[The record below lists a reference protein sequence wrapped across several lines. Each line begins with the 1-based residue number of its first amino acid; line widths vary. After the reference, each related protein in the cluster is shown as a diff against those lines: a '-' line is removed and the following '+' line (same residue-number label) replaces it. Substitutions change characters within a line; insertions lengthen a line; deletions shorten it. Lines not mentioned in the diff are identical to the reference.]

1 MAKKRGL
8 GKGLGALIPVSE
20 PGPTEVPVD
29 AIAPNPMQPRQRIAR
44 EALEELAASI
54 REHGL
59 IQPLIV
65 SQVYPEPDF
74 GEASTVSSAEPL
86 SLAAEGMSDAEA
98 QRGAFDLRY
107 QLIAGER
114 RLEAAK
120 LAGFTR
126 VPVIIREATPQE
138 MLELALVENIQRADL
153 NPLEQATAY
162 RHLMDDFGLTQERV
176 AERVGKSRVA
186 VANSVRLLRLPDE
199 IKSSLAQGQIT
210 EGHAR
215 AILASD
221 EPDGQRKVWK
231 AILKRGLNVRQTEEM
246 VRRLAAGPRPKHPS
260 QPPSPETKALEDR
273 FREALGT
280 KVQLFRSKRGGRLV
294 IHFYSE
300 EDLQALYDL
309 IVKLRS

>member
-20 PGPTEVPVD
+20 TVPTELPVD
-29 AIAPNPMQPRQRIAR
+29 AISPNPLQPRQRMAP

-65 SQVYPEPDF
+65 SQ
-74 GEASTVSSAEPL
+74 T
-86 SLAAEGMSDAEA
+86 SDAEA
-98 QRGAFDLRY
+98 QRY

-120 LAGFTR
+120 LAGLAK
-126 VPVIIREATPQE
+126 VAVVIREATPQE

-162 RHLMDDFGLTQERV
+162 RHLMDDFGLTQEQV
-176 AERVGKSRVA
+176 AERVSKSRVA

-199 IKSSLAQGQIT
+199 IKISLAQGQIT

-215 AILASD
+215 AVLGLD
-221 EPDGQRKVWK
+221 EPDEQRKLWK
-231 AILKRGLNVRQTEEM
+231 AILKRGLNVRQTEET
-246 VRRLAAGPRPKHPS
+246 VRRLAAGPKPKRPDTS
-260 QPPSPETKALEDR
+260 SSPETRALEDR

-280 KVQLFRSKRGGRLV
+280 KVQLFRSQRGGRLV

-300 EDLQALYDL
+300 EDLQAIYDV
-309 IVKLRS
+309 IVEKEET

>member
-20 PGPTEVPVD
+20 RGPTEVPLD
-29 AIAPNPMQPRQRIAR
+29 AIVPNPLQPRQKLDL

-65 SQVYPEPDF
+65 SQ
-74 GEASTVSSAEPL
+74 AT
-86 SLAAEGMSDAEA
+86 DAEA
-98 QRGAFDLRY
+98 QRY

-114 RLEAAK
+114 RLEAAR
-120 LAGFTR
+120 LAGLTR

-162 RHLMDDFGLTQERV
+162 RHLMDDFGLTQEQV

-199 IKSSLAQGQIT
+199 IKGSLAQDQIT

-215 AILASD
+215 AMLALD
-221 EPDGQRKVWK
+221 EPDDQRKIWK
-231 AILKRGLNVRQTEEM
+231 AILKRGLNVRQTEET
-246 VRRLAAGPRPKHPS
+246 VRRLVAGPKPKPADQPS
-260 QPPSPETKALEDR
+260 SPETRALEDR

-280 KVQLFRSKRGGRLV
+280 KVQLFRSRRGGRLV

-300 EDLQALYDL
+300 EELQAFYEL
-309 IVKLRS
+309 IVGDVQ

>member
-8 GKGLGALIPVSE
+8 GRGLRALIPVGE
-20 PGPTEVPVD
+20 TGPTDLPVD
-29 AIAPNPMQPRQRIAR
+29 AISPNPLQPRQKIAP
-44 EALEELAASI
+44 EELEELAASI

-59 IQPLIV
+59 IQPLVV
-65 SQVYPEPDF
+65 SQVSDTEP
-74 GEASTVSSAEPL
+74 
-86 SLAAEGMSDAEA
+86 
-98 QRGAFDLRY
+98 QRY

-120 LAGFTR
+120 LAGLTR
-126 VPVIIREATPQE
+126 VPVIVREATPQE

-162 RHLMDDFGLTQERV
+162 RHLMDDFGLTQEQV
-176 AERVGKSRVA
+176 AERVGKSRVV

-199 IKSSLAQGQIT
+199 IKNSMAQGQIT

-215 AILASD
+215 AILGLD
-221 EPDGQRKVWK
+221 EPDEQRKLWK
-231 AILKRGLNVRQTEEM
+231 AILKRGLSVRQTEET
-246 VRRLAAGPRPKHPS
+246 VRRLVAGPKPKPADQPS
-260 QPPSPETKALEDR
+260 SPETKALEDR

-300 EDLQALYDL
+300 EELQVFYEL
-309 IVKLRS
+309 IVGDVQ

>member
-8 GKGLGALIPVSE
+8 GKGLSALIPVSE
-20 PGPTEVPVD
+20 TVPTELPIDV
-29 AIAPNPMQPRQRIAR
+29 ISPNPLQPRQKIAPA
-44 EALEELAASI
+44 ELEELAASI

-65 SQVYPEPDF
+65 SQI
-74 GEASTVSSAEPL
+74 A
-86 SLAAEGMSDAEA
+86 DAED
-98 QRGAFDLRY
+98 QRY

-120 LAGFTR
+120 LAGLAR
-126 VPVIIREATPQE
+126 APVVIREATPQE

-162 RHLMDDFGLTQERV
+162 RHLMDDFGLTQEQV
-176 AERVGKSRVA
+176 AERVGKSRVT

-199 IKSSLAQGQIT
+199 IKSSLTQGQIT

-215 AILASD
+215 AILALD
-221 EPDGQRKVWK
+221 QPEEQRRIWEEV
-231 AILKRGLNVRQTEEM
+231 LKRGLNVRQTEEA
-246 VRRLAAGPRPKHPS
+246 VRRLAAGPKPKRPDTS
-260 QPPSPETKALEDR
+260 SSPETKALEDR
-273 FREALGT
+273 FREAIGT

-300 EDLQALYDL
+300 EELQALYEL
-309 IVKLRS
+309 IARDV

>member
-20 PGPTEVPVD
+20 TGPTELPVD
-29 AIAPNPMQPRQRIAR
+29 AISPNPLQPRQRMAS
-44 EALEELAASI
+44 EELKELAASI

-65 SQVYPEPDF
+65 SQ
-74 GEASTVSSAEPL
+74 T
-86 SLAAEGMSDAEA
+86 SDAEV
-98 QRGAFDLRY
+98 QRY

-120 LAGFTR
+120 LAGLAK
-126 VPVIIREATPQE
+126 VPVVIREATPQD

-153 NPLEQATAY
+153 NPLEQAAAY
-162 RHLMDDFGLTQERV
+162 RHLMDDFGLTQEQAAR
-176 AERVGKSRVA
+176 RVGKSRVA

-215 AILASD
+215 AILALAQPD
-221 EPDGQRKVWK
+221 EQRRIWEEV
-231 AILKRGLNVRQTEEM
+231 LKRGLNVRQTEET
-246 VRRLAAGPRPKHPS
+246 VRRLVAGPRPKRPDTS
-260 QPPSPETKALEDR
+260 SSPETRALEER
-273 FREALGT
+273 FRETLGT
-280 KVQLFRSKRGGRLV
+280 KVQLFRSKRGGRII

-309 IVKLRS
+309 MVRDVWPM

>member
-20 PGPTEVPVD
+20 TGPTELPVD
-29 AIAPNPMQPRQRIAR
+29 AISPNPLQPRQKIAP
-44 EALEELAASI
+44 EELEELAASI

-65 SQVYPEPDF
+65 SQ
-74 GEASTVSSAEPL
+74 T
-86 SLAAEGMSDAEA
+86 SDAEA
-98 QRGAFDLRY
+98 QRY

-120 LAGFTR
+120 LAGLAK
-126 VPVIIREATPQE
+126 VAVIIREATPQE

-153 NPLEQATAY
+153 SPLEQATAY
-162 RHLMDDFGLTQERV
+162 RHLMDDFGLTQEQV

-199 IKSSLAQGQIT
+199 IKISLAQGQIT

-215 AILASD
+215 AVLGLD
-221 EPDGQRKVWK
+221 EPDEQRKLWK
-231 AILKRGLNVRQTEEM
+231 AILKRGLNVRQTEET
-246 VRRLAAGPRPKHPS
+246 VRRLVAGPRPKRPDTS
-260 QPPSPETKALEDR
+260 SSPETRALEDR

-280 KVQLFRSKRGGRLV
+280 KVQLFRSQRGGRLV

-300 EDLQALYDL
+300 EDLQAIYDV
-309 IVKLRS
+309 IVEKEET

>member
-1 MAKKRGL
+1 VRLTRREIITFHEGGTIMAKKRGL

-20 PGPTEVPVD
+20 TGPTEVPID
-29 AIAPNPMQPRQRIAR
+29 DIAPNPMQPRQDLDL

-65 SQVYPEPDF
+65 SQ
-74 GEASTVSSAEPL
+74 L
-86 SLAAEGMSDAEA
+86 SDVEA
-98 QRGAFDLRY
+98 QPY

-120 LAGFTR
+120 LADLTK
-126 VPVIIREATPQE
+126 VPVIIREASPQE

-153 NPLEQATAY
+153 NPLEQAMAY
-162 RHLMDDFGLTQERV
+162 RHLMDDFGLTQEQV

-199 IKSSLAQGQIT
+199 IKGSLAQGQIT

-215 AILASD
+215 AMLALD
-221 EPDGQRKVWK
+221 GPDGQRNVWK
-231 AILKRGLNVRQTEEM
+231 AIIGRGLNVRQTEEM
-246 VRRLAAGPRPKHPS
+246 VRRLTAEPRPKRLG

-300 EDLQALYDL
+300 EDLQALCDL
-309 IVKLRS
+309 MVGDI

>member
-1 MAKKRGL
+1 MAIETATTEASGYGGTIMAKKRGL

-20 PGPTEVPVD
+20 TGPTELPVD
-29 AIAPNPMQPRQRIAR
+29 AISPNPLQPRQRMAS
-44 EALEELAASI
+44 EELKELAASI

-65 SQVYPEPDF
+65 SQ
-74 GEASTVSSAEPL
+74 T
-86 SLAAEGMSDAEA
+86 SDAEV
-98 QRGAFDLRY
+98 QRY

-120 LAGFTR
+120 LAGLAK
-126 VPVIIREATPQE
+126 VPVVIREATPQE

-153 NPLEQATAY
+153 NPLEQAAAY
-162 RHLMDDFGLTQERV
+162 RHLMDDFGLTQEQAAR
-176 AERVGKSRVA
+176 RVGKSRVA

-215 AILASD
+215 AILALAQPD
-221 EPDGQRKVWK
+221 EQRRIWEEV
-231 AILKRGLNVRQTEEM
+231 LKRGLNVRQTEET
-246 VRRLAAGPRPKHPS
+246 VRRLVAGPRPKRPDTS
-260 QPPSPETKALEDR
+260 SSPETRALEER
-273 FREALGT
+273 FRETLGT
-280 KVQLFRSKRGGRLV
+280 KVQLFRSKRGGRII

-309 IVKLRS
+309 MVRDVWPM